1 MGSFFQRKVIW
12 GVRVWQLIA
21 FLLFYSFFAFQY
33 WLTLWYTTNGNR
45 NIWREA
51 LIDYFLLK
59 IPLTIPLWWLY
70 FVYWKNK
77 PLIFKLAMHLITGP
91 VWVICWFH
99 AYRFIQESRNAF
111 YLQGDAIWW
120 DIYIPGLVY
129 FLQFSFFHVYDF
141 YLQTQQ
147 QKKREAELMEM
158 AYKSEVNALK
168 AQIHPHFLFNTLNSI
183 SASVP
188 VNMEHTRDLIAKL
201 ADTFRYSF
209 TVSEKEY
216 VTIGE
221 ELAFVKATLELESAR
236 FKQRLQV
243 KYTIDEAVL
252 DKQMPPMILQPIIE
266 NAVKHGIA
274 PAVDGGCIL
283 ISVEAAEGYVVFSVR
298 DTGVGYMGDPQ
309 KELFDKGLG
318 IKNTNLRLEKLYGE
332 QLYISHNQPSGLVFR
347 FRIPQSSKYE

>member
-1 MGSFFQRKVIW
+1 M
-12 GVRVWQLIA
+12 
-21 FLLFYSFFAFQY
+21 FYSFFAFQY
-33 WLTLWYTTNGNR
+33 WLTLWYTSNGNR
-45 NIWREA
+45 NIWQEA

-70 FVYWKNK
+70 FVNWRNK
-77 PLIFKLAMHLITGP
+77 SIGFKMAMHLVTGP
-91 VWVICWFH
+91 LWIFCWFH
-99 AYRFIQESRNAF
+99 AYRFIQEYRNAF

-141 YLQTQQ
+141 YTQTQK
-147 QKKREAELMEM
+147 QKEREKQLMEM

-188 VNMEHTRDLIAKL
+188 VDMEHTRGLIAKL

-209 TVSEKEY
+209 KVSEKEQ
-216 VTIGE
+216 VTVGE
-221 ELAFVKATLELESAR
+221 ELAFVKATLELESVR

-243 KYTIDEAVL
+243 KYAIDESVL
-252 DKQMPPMILQPIIE
+252 NMLMPPMILQPIIE

-274 PAVDGGCIL
+274 PSVEGGSIL
-283 ISVEAAEGYVVFSVR
+283 ISVAAAEGFVVFTVK
-298 DTGVGYMGDPQ
+298 DTGVGYDGDLQ
-309 KELFDKGLG
+309 KELFNKGLG
-318 IKNTNLRLEKLYGE
+318 LKSTRQRLEKLYGE
-332 QLYISHNQPSGLVFR
+332 PIHITPNQPSGLIFR
-347 FRIPQSSKYE
+347 FRIPQNSAHE